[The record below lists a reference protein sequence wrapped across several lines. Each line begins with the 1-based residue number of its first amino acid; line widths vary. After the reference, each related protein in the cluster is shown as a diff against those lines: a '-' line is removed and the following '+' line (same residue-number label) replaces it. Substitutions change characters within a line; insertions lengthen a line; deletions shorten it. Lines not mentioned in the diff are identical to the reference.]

1 MKIMNIGKFF
11 FWGLILL
18 VFMNS
23 CTSTGFLMAK
33 AKIVM
38 YASPYPAKSKASQ
51 IDVYRTT
58 KPTKDYIEIAEI
70 SCGDTNDNWNMEQI
84 MIKAR
89 EIGADGLIIVG
100 KGGSEAIGVP
110 IGKNVYAVSS
120 EYGLKA
126 IAIKYK

>member
-1 MKIMNIGKFF
+1 
-11 FWGLILL
+11 
-18 VFMNS
+18 MNS
-23 CTSTGFLMAK
+23 CASTGFLMAR
-33 AKIVM
+33 AKVVM
-38 YASPYPAKSKASQ
+38 YGSPYPAKSKDAK

-100 KGGSEAIGVP
+100 KAGSEAVGVP